1 MKAKWV
7 FLAIIVLLYIAGIVG
22 AGWHTYGATDPTKAA
37 PSVEAIKVI
46 FIMLGGLGIILPT
59 YLNIW
64 QSLETANLLKNETYR
79 KRIENTFSLLEKWD
93 DKSLF
98 DARKFTR
105 ELKDLHN
112 ELSANQIRER
122 IKNTPEL
129 RQSIILL
136 FNYFE
141 LIRIS
146 IEHDRVAPK
155 IIIETLGQVATDI
168 CKRFDPWLQEQPDK
182 ADVEKFLKLL
192 AER

>member
-1 MKAKWV
+1 MNAKWILLV
-7 FLAIIVLLYIAGIVG
+7 VIVLLYLAGIVG
-22 AGWHTYGATDPTKAA
+22 AGWHTYGATDPAKAV
-37 PSVEAIKVI
+37 PSIEMIKVV

-64 QSLETANLLKNETYR
+64 QSLETARLLEDEARRN
-79 KRIENTFSLLEKWD
+79 RIENTFSILEKWD

-105 ELKDLHN
+105 ELKDQHN

-122 IKNTPEL
+122 IKDTPEL
-129 RQSIILL
+129 RQSVILL

-146 IEHDRVAPK
+146 IEHDRVDPK
-155 IIIETLGQVATDI
+155 IVKESLGPVAIDI

-182 ADVEKFLKLL
+182 ADVDKFLKLL
-192 AER
+192 AA